1 MYCNQCG
8 TNIPDNSKFCSNCGN
23 PVRQQTE
30 QSVNQGVYFTPPTVS
45 QQIQQ
50 KPITHQAV
58 VSPQIERKVKGGQVA
73 QGGLSV
79 LINNKPYKDFPST
92 QKQTAFVFV
101 SPYDTNNTMRLLCDV
116 ITAVGKVKDK
126 DERSGYI
133 KGKMQ
138 IASMQ
143 SVKMDFYISQKD
155 SGTSVRTVM
164 HSSTYASAKDVW
176 YDHFLDALF
185 AYAPNVDFG
194 ITKCNGNPY
203 MVGVRYL
210 GSDTVLQ
217 TQSRTSG
224 GTSLLGFLAGDALF
238 GTAGAIVGGMSGT
251 QHTRGTTKEAFG
263 KRRLVRV
270 VFNNGR
276 IYEGEIKKNSKAY
289 NQIMGMLE

>member
-1 MYCNQCG
+1 MFCSHCG
-8 TNIPDNSKFCSNCGN
+8 AEIPNGSKFCSNCGN
-23 PVRQQTE
+23 PIQQQTG
-30 QSVNQGVYFTPPTVS
+30 QSVNQGVYFVPPTV
-45 QQIQQ
+45 QQ
-50 KPITHQAV
+50 KPAIPQTVAP
-58 VSPQIERKVKGGQVA
+58 PQIERKVKGGQVA

-79 LINNKPYKDFPST
+79 LVNNKPYRDFPST
-92 QKQTAFVFV
+92 EKQTAFVFV

-116 ITAVGKVKDK
+116 LTAVGKVKDK
-126 DERSGYI
+126 DERSGYL

-143 SVKMDFYISQKD
+143 SVKMEFYISQKD
-155 SGTSVRTVM
+155 NATSVRAIM

-238 GTAGAIVGGMSGT
+238 GTAGAIVGGLSGT